1 MIITVRCFSSGNVI
15 ADKLEILESRTSN
28 GENPAQILDDL
39 KITRYCCRRMLL
51 SNSDV
56 IDQIIQYHA
65 SVHDK
70 RMEFD
75 LT

>member
-1 MIITVRCFSSGNVI
+1 LIIPVRCFSCGSVV
-15 ADKLEILESRTSN
+15 ADKLETLESRTSN
-28 GENPAQILDDL
+28 GESPAAILDDL
-39 KITRYCCRRMLL
+39 NVTRYCCRRMLL
-51 SNSDV
+51 SNSNV
-56 IDQIIQYHA
+56 IDQIIQYHD

>member
-1 MIITVRCFSSGNVI
+1 MIIPVRCFSCGSVI